1 MLKPVRTVAPSVE
14 VVTVAELKA
23 QTRVDFSSDDAVLQ
37 AILNSAI
44 SHIDGYSGVIGRA
57 LVSQTWAVSADDF
70 CDVMRLPL
78 GDVIAVTSV
87 QYYDTNGD
95 AQTASASLYG
105 VYTDALGPFIE
116 LKANQ
121 SWPSV
126 DDRRDAVTITWTCG
140 YGAAASNVPA
150 AIRHAIMLL
159 AAHWYENREASTE
172 GGFEELPLGVK
183 SLLLPFRQVGT

>member
-14 VVTVAELKA
+14 VVTVAELKE
-23 QTRVDFSSDDAVLQ
+23 QTRVDFSADDAVLQ

-44 SHIDGYSGVIGRA
+44 SHVDGYSGVVGRA

-87 QYYDTNGD
+87 QYYDTNG
-95 AQTASASLYG
+95 ASQTASASLYG

-126 DDRRDAVTITWTCG
+126 DGRRDAVTITWTCG

-172 GGFEELPLGVK
+172 GSFEELPLGVK